1 MDIQH
6 ILTLL
11 DLNDP
16 CCATQSKTNPIRCKN
31 KRRDNSIFCGVHKN
45 VDNSRIFNIIKEN
58 SNNVTNVTNN
68 ELETNNERP
77 IILTEEMLKN
87 CVLSNDTNHLSV
99 TILRNFIKDHN
110 HLKNVIDSKKSRTQM
125 LEDLH
130 HYFSNQN
137 NLLNNDSY
145 IVKIQR
151 AYRRWSIYRR
161 NVCSN
166 KTDILTMDTI
176 FEIPPKFFYIFVDK
190 TKNQKF
196 GYDIRT
202 LLKILYDPL
211 NPKYIAKCPYTSRPF
226 SNEEILLIEL
236 YIQKLQKSGISLEIE
251 RPKLSKEKEIELKC
265 VDIFLRI
272 DLLDNYTQSKWFMDL
287 DVKGLLKFY
296 ANAKD
301 IWNYRLGMTPAA
313 KQRILQSSIHAFD
326 LDIEYLKKLPSKI
339 ALQNMIL
346 REIDRFIS
354 EGINREERKLGA
366 MLMLT
371 ALVETSAQAAQGLPH
386 LVQIY

>member
-1 MDIQH
+1 MDEST
-6 ILTLL
+6 ILPLL
-11 DLNDP
+11 AQNDP
-16 CCATQSKTNPIRCKN
+16 CCATQSKLNPLRCKN
-31 KRRDNSIFCGVHKN
+31 KRRNNSIFCGVHKS
-45 VDNSRIFNIIKEN
+45 VDKNRLFNNIVQ
-58 SNNVTNVTNN
+58 NNVSIETNVIEEENN
-68 ELETNNERP
+68 RP
-77 IILTEEMLKN
+77 DVLTEETLKIA
-87 CVLSNDTNHLSV
+87 VLSNSTEHLTI

-110 HLKNVIDSKKSRTQM
+110 HLKNKIDSRKSRTNI
-125 LEDLH
+125 LNDLYL
-130 HYFSNQN
+130 YFSSENILLTN
-137 NLLNNDSY
+137 NNS
-145 IVKIQR
+145 IIKIQS
-151 AYRRWSIYRR
+151 AYRKWSIYRR

-176 FEIPPKFFYIFVDK
+176 YEIPPRYFYIFVDK

-202 LLKILYDPL
+202 LLKILYDPS
-211 NPKYIAKCPYTSRPF
+211 NPKYVAKCPYTSRPF
-226 SNEEILLIEL
+226 SNEEILFIEL
-236 YIQKLQKSGISLEIE
+236 HIKKLQKSNISLEIE

-301 IWNYRLGMTPAA
+301 IWNYRLGMSPSA
-313 KQRILQSSIHAFD
+313 KQKILQNIHAFD
-326 LDIEYLKKLPSKI
+326 LDIEYLKKLPSKL

-371 ALVETSAQAAQGLPH
+371 ALVETSVQAAQGLPH